1 MVEHGIISFFIGSPK
16 VWLLACMLL
25 VFLSLVE
32 YAVILRQVLV
42 TIFNIIIINS

>member
-1 MVEHGIISFFIGSPK
+1 MVEHGSISFLINSPK

-42 TIFNIIIINS
+42 TISNIIIINS